1 LSSLTVLI
9 EKSRKM
15 TIQPIFSKEELKMIE
30 KSMFYT
36 QMNSPLEKDEKEK
49 IHQLRGKIEKVINL

>member
-1 LSSLTVLI
+1 
-9 EKSRKM
+9 M